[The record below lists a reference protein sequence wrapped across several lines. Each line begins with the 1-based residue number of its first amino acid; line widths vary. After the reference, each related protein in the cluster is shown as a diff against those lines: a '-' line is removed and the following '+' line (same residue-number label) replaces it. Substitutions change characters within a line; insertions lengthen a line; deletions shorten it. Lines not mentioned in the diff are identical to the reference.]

1 MVPIQ
6 KIGSDV
12 EPSIDSG
19 EMGLLEEEDD
29 AINLKNEYH
38 KGMKKVDLRAN
49 VLENVILL
57 FVILVP
63 IIGMYALFRFNK
75 KKCLVG
81 SKSNTMFS
89 LLTVSLLMTTAESI
103 FVYWYNIQ
111 KTYNNINDELYEKL
125 GFNQY
130 MSMKNMNNN
139 IPNVVHTEFKKS
151 YEKNLQSITFIML
164 LPILLICIFM
174 LSLLTGC
181 MNIGYK
187 DVMGILVNVLLLVV
201 VFGVT
206 FVNLG
211 AKQSEPV
218 NFKEIAD
225 TFDPLNDIHRFQTE
239 YAFLSDRDILGMF
252 SGLMGG
258 IIAFVVFVYKYK

>member
-139 IPNVVHTEFKKS
+139 IHF
-151 YEKNLQSITFIML
+151 
-164 LPILLICIFM
+164 
-174 LSLLTGC
+174 
-181 MNIGYK
+181 
-187 DVMGILVNVLLLVV
+187 
-201 VFGVT
+201 
-206 FVNLG
+206 
-211 AKQSEPV
+211 
-218 NFKEIAD
+218 
-225 TFDPLNDIHRFQTE
+225 H
-239 YAFLSDRDILGMF
+239 
-252 SGLMGG
+252 
-258 IIAFVVFVYKYK
+258 